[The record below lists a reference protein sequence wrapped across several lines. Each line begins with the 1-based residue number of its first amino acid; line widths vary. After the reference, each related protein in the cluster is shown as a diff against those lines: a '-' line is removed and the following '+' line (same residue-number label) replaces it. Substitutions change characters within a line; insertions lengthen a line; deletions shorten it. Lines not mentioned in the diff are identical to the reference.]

1 MAVNK
6 NFVVKN
12 GLEVSDNLILADA
25 LEGRVGVGTTTPQ
38 QLLHVFGGIG
48 VTDAYVTGIT
58 TVAENLQVGPGGTVL
73 NVIATPGIGNSV
85 GIGNPIPEFLLDVRA
100 PVSTGQT
107 ALYVYGDARVTG
119 DLHIGDDLILDELNS
134 RNVDISNQTNVN
146 FLSVSGTSTFAGIG
160 TFESGLHVNEGLNA
174 IGISTI
180 ENLDVLG
187 HVATDTLNV
196 SGDMLVSGNSSL
208 KNRLQIRS
216 DDLTPGRIDF
226 YCEVNNLHRVRLE
239 APPHSEF
246 SGNPNVVLPSISG
259 DLLVGDTMS
268 PISQDLNTTGN
279 VTAGYF
285 YGDGTFLDNVIR
297 GIGIQ
302 TGGGPISYG
311 TTILNFAGSGISTT
325 YYDSNAGVGTIFI
338 EGGAGANVRVSDSAP
353 TDPELGDLWF
363 HSEVGRTFI
372 YYDETKLG
380 VGEDSFWVDA
390 APIDSS
396 VLAGPS
402 VKIGAGITFYSSG
415 DAWFSGIATA
425 NEFDALSD
433 INFKENVQTVDN
445 ALDKVMSLRG
455 VSFDWKESKK
465 PSFGVIAQE
474 LEQVFPELVHGESPK
489 AVNYNGLVGI
499 LIESI
504 KDMKQ
509 EIVSLNEDIQ
519 SLKKLLNN

>member
-6 NFVVKN
+6 NFVVKK

-85 GIGNPIPEFLLDVRA
+85 GIGNPTPEFLLDVRA

-107 ALYVYGDARVTG
+107 SLYVHGDVRVTG
-119 DLHIGDDLILDELNS
+119 DLILDELNS
-134 RNVDISNQTNVN
+134 DQTNVN

-174 IGISTI
+174 SGISTI

-196 SGDMLVSGNSSL
+196 SDDLNVSGNSVL
-208 KNRLQIRS
+208 RNRLQIQS
-216 DDLTPGRIDF
+216 YDSEPGRIDF

-246 SGNPNVVLPSISG
+246 SGNPNVVLPSTSG
-259 DLLVGDTMS
+259 DLLVGDTTS
-268 PISQDLNTTGN
+268 PISQNLNTTGI
-279 VTAGYF
+279 VTASYF

-311 TTILNFAGSGISTT
+311 TTILNFSGSGISTT
-325 YYDSNAGVGTIFI
+325 YYDSNSGIGTIFI

-353 TDPELGDLWF
+353 IDPDLGDLWF

-380 VGEDSFWVDA
+380 TGTDSFWVDA
-390 APIDSS
+390 APVNSS
-396 VLAGPS
+396 VLTGPVVS
-402 VKIGAGITFYSSG
+402 IGSGIKLYSSG
-415 DAWFSGIATA
+415 DASFAGIATA
-425 NEFDALSD
+425 IEFDALSD
-433 INFKENVQTVDN
+433 INFKENIQVVDN

-455 VSFDWKESKK
+455 VSFDWKESKET
-465 PSFGVIAQE
+465 SFGVIAQE
-474 LEQVFPELVHGESPK
+474 VEQVFPELVRGGSPK

-504 KDMKQ
+504 KEMKQ
-509 EIVSLNEDIQ
+509 EIISLNEDIQ
-519 SLKKLLNN
+519 SLKKSLNN

>member
-12 GLEVSDNLILADA
+12 GLEVSDSLIFADA
-25 LEGRVGVGTTTPQ
+25 LEGRVGVGTTAPKEH
-38 QLLHVFGGIG
+38 LLHVFGGIG

-58 TVAENLQVGPGGTVL
+58 TIAENLQVGPGGTVL
-73 NVIATPGIGNSV
+73 NVLATPGIGNSV
-85 GIGNPIPEFLLDVRA
+85 GIGNSTPEYLLDVRA

-107 ALYVYGDARVTG
+107 ALYVRGDARVTG
-119 DLHIGDDLILDELNS
+119 DLILDELNA
-134 RNVDISNQTNVN
+134 RNVDISDQTNVN
-146 FLSVSGTSTFAGIG
+146 FLNVIGVSTFAGIG
-160 TFESGLHVNEGLNA
+160 SFESVLYANEGLNA
-174 IGISTI
+174 SGISTI
-180 ENLDVLG
+180 QNLQVLE
-187 HVATDTLNV
+187 HVAADSLNV
-196 SGDMLVSGNSSL
+196 SGNTILN
-208 KNRLQIRS
+208 NRLQIRS
-216 DDLTPGRIDF
+216 DDSEPGRIDF

-246 SGNPNVVLPSISG
+246 SGNSNVILPNTSG
-259 DLLVGDTMS
+259 DLLVGDTTS
-268 PISQDLNTTGN
+268 PISQNLNTTGI
-279 VTAGYF
+279 VTASYF

-311 TTILNFAGSGISTT
+311 TTILNFSGSGISTT
-325 YYDSNAGVGTIFI
+325 YYDSNSGIGTIFI

-353 TDPELGDLWF
+353 IDPDLGDLWF
-363 HSEVGRTFI
+363 HSELGRTFI
-372 YYDETKLG
+372 YYDETQLG
-380 VGEDSFWVDA
+380 VGTDSFWVDA
-390 APIDSS
+390 APVNSS
-396 VLAGPS
+396 VLTGPT

-415 DAWFSGIATA
+415 DAWFAGIATA
-425 NEFDALSD
+425 SEFDALSD

-455 VSFDWKESKK
+455 VSFDWKKSKE

-474 LEQVFPELVHGESPK
+474 LEQVFPELVRGESPK

-509 EIVSLNEDIQ
+509 EIVSLNEEMQ
-519 SLKKLLNN
+519 SLKKSLNN

>member
-1 MAVNK
+1 MSINK

-12 GLEVSDNLILADA
+12 GLQVSDTLVFADA
-25 LEGRVGVGTTTPQ
+25 AEGRVGIGTTTPKDH
-38 QLLHVFGGIG
+38 LLHVFGGIG
-48 VTDAYVTGIT
+48 VTDAYVTGIAT
-58 TVAENLQVGPGGTVL
+58 FGNTISVGPSGTLL
-73 NVIATPGIGNSV
+73 NVVGPDNFIGV
-85 GIGNPIPEFLLDVRA
+85 GTAIPEYLLDVHA
-100 PVSTGQT
+100 PISTGQT
-107 ALYVYGDARVTG
+107 ALYVHGDVRVTG
-119 DLHIGDDLILDELNS
+119 DLILDELNS
-134 RNVDISNQTNVN
+134 DQTNVN

-174 IGISTI
+174 VGISTI

-196 SGDMLVSGNSSL
+196 SDDLNVSGNSVL
-208 KNRLQIRS
+208 RNRLQIQS
-216 DDLTPGRIDF
+216 DDSEPGRIDF

-246 SGNPNVVLPSISG
+246 SGNPNVVLPSTSG
-259 DLLVGDTMS
+259 DLLVGDTTS
-268 PISQDLNTTGN
+268 PISQNLNTTGI
-279 VTAGYF
+279 VTASYF

-311 TTILNFAGSGISTT
+311 TTILNFSGSGISTT
-325 YYDSNAGVGTIFI
+325 YYDSNSGIGTIFI

-353 TDPELGDLWF
+353 IDPDLGDLWF

-380 VGEDSFWVDA
+380 TGTDSFWVDA
-390 APIDSS
+390 APVNSS
-396 VLAGPS
+396 VLTGPVVS
-402 VKIGAGITFYSSG
+402 IGSGIKLYSSG
-415 DAWFSGIATA
+415 DASFAGIATA
-425 NEFDALSD
+425 IEFDALSD
-433 INFKENVQTVDN
+433 INFKENIQVVDN

-455 VSFDWKESKK
+455 VSFDWKESKET
-465 PSFGVIAQE
+465 SFGVIAQE
-474 LEQVFPELVHGESPK
+474 VEQVFPELVREGSPK

-504 KDMKQ
+504 KEMKQ
-509 EIVSLNEDIQ
+509 EIISLNEDIQ
-519 SLKKLLNN
+519 SLKKSLNN

>member
-12 GLEVSDNLILADA
+12 GLEISDNLIVADA

-58 TVAENLQVGPGGTVL
+58 TIAENLQVGPGGTAL
-73 NVIATPGIGNSV
+73 NVISNPGIGNSV
-85 GIGNPIPEFLLDVRA
+85 GIGNPTPEFLLDVRA

-107 ALYVYGDARVTG
+107 SLYVYGDARVTG
-119 DLHIGDDLILDELNS
+119 DLHIGDDLIIDELNA
-134 RNVDISNQTNVN
+134 RNVDISDQTNVN
-146 FLSVSGTSTFAGIG
+146 FLSVSKTSTFAGIG
-160 TFESGLHVNEGLNA
+160 TFESVLYANEGLNA
-174 IGISTI
+174 SGISTI
-180 ENLDVLG
+180 QNLQVLE
-187 HVATDTLNV
+187 HVATDSLNV
-196 SGDMLVSGNSSL
+196 SGNTILN
-208 KNRLQIRS
+208 NRLQIRS
-216 DDLTPGRIDF
+216 DDSEPGRIDF

-259 DLLVGDTMS
+259 DLLVGDTTS
-268 PISQDLNTTGN
+268 PINQNLNTTGI
-279 VTAGYF
+279 VTASYF

-302 TGGGPISYG
+302 THGGPVSYG

-325 YYDSNAGVGTIFI
+325 YYDSTVGIGTIFI
-338 EGGAGANVRVSDSAP
+338 EGGTGANVRVAANAP
-353 TDPELGDLWF
+353 TDPDLGDLWF
-363 HSEVGRTFI
+363 HSELGRTFI
-372 YYDETKLG
+372 YYDETQLG
-380 VGEDSFWVDA
+380 VGTDSFWVDA
-390 APIDSS
+390 APVNSS
-396 VLAGPS
+396 VITGPT

-415 DAWFSGIATA
+415 DAWFAGIATA
-425 NEFDALSD
+425 SEFDALSD

-455 VSFDWKESKK
+455 VSFDWKESKE

-474 LEQVFPELVHGESPK
+474 LEQVFPELVRGESPK

-519 SLKKLLNN
+519 SLKKSLNN

>member
-58 TVAENLQVGPGGTVL
+58 TIAENLQVGPGGTVL

-119 DLHIGDDLILDELNS
+119 DLHIGDDLILDELNA
-134 RNVDISNQTNVN
+134 RNIDISDQANVN
-146 FLSVSGTSTFAGIG
+146 FLNVSETSTFAGIG
-160 TFESGLHVNEGLNA
+160 SFESVLYANEGLNA
-174 IGISTI
+174 SGISTI
-180 ENLDVLG
+180 QNLHIVDHVSANTLHVTGESVL
-187 HVATDTLNV
+187 T
-196 SGDMLVSGNSSL
+196 
-208 KNRLQIRS
+208 NRIQIPS
-216 DDLTPGRIDF
+216 NDSTPARIDF
-226 YCEVNNLHRVRLE
+226 FCEVGNIHRVRLE

-259 DLLVGDTMS
+259 DLLVGDTTS
-268 PISQDLNTTGN
+268 PISQNLNTTGN

-302 TGGGPISYG
+302 THGGPVSYG

-390 APIDSS
+390 APINSS

-415 DAWFSGIATA
+415 DAWFAGIATA

-445 ALDKVMSLRG
+445 ALDKVISLRG